1 MTWIQEAPFTHSFR
15 ASGAAASV
23 AILVVSAGQTA
34 HAQDA
39 AKVLK
44 AMSDYTAGQKSISAT
59 FDSDI
64 EIITPELQ
72 KIQLPVPGN

>member
-1 MTWIQEAPFTHSFR
+1 MDLGSTIHALIR

-44 AMSDYTAGQKSISAT
+44 AMSD
-59 FDSDI
+59 
-64 EIITPELQ
+64 
-72 KIQLPVPGN
+72 